1 MIIETTKAFAVAAL
15 LVATGSANSIAYA
28 PASGLTT
35 DAASRISAAFEV
47 VAEMPPVEPVDVPM
61 ARKGDLLVPLGCID
75 VPNHTQVEC
84 KDTAYKVLTDPSL
97 VVATSFGNT
106 TTLMRMDAMAVA
118 DVIHKVFE
126 PGGPRESVVFE

>member
-15 LVATGSANSIAYA
+15 FVATGISANSVAYA
-28 PASGLTT
+28 Q

-47 VAEMPPVEPVDVPM
+47 ISEMPSVEPIDVPM
-61 ARKGDLLVPLGCID
+61 ARKGDLLVPLGCIEM
-75 VPNHTQVEC
+75 PNHAQVEC
-84 KDTAYKVLTDPSL
+84 RETAYKVLTDPSL

-118 DVIHKVFE
+118 DVIDKVFE
-126 PGGPRESVVFE
+126 PGGRRESVVFVQ